1 MKGLLTMLFFFIFI
15 HCSTCNDD
23 NKDPF
28 TMQINGRTSE
38 AMRLFKMNA
47 QGLLPQLVQRI
58 EEIDIEQGKELKVH
72 NNLKYKKFNHN
83 QESIIPSF

>member
-1 MKGLLTMLFFFIFI
+1 MKVFLTMLAFLLFLNV
-15 HCSTCNDD
+15 SKCNDD

-28 TMQINGRTSE
+28 TMQINERTSE

-58 EEIDIEQGKELKVH
+58 EEIDIEKGKELKMH

>member
-1 MKGLLTMLFFFIFI
+1 MKETFAMIAFLLVISCLV
-15 HCSTCNDD
+15 CNE
-23 NKDPF
+23 DPF
-28 TMQINGRTSE
+28 TMQINEKTSE

-58 EEIDIEQGKELKVH
+58 EEIDTEKRKELNNH

-83 QESIIPSF
+83 QESIIPPF

>member
-1 MKGLLTMLFFFIFI
+1 MKVFLTMLAFLLFLNV
-15 HCSTCNDD
+15 SKCNDD
-23 NKDPF
+23 NKDQF
-28 TMQINGRTSE
+28 TMQINERTSE

-58 EEIDIEQGKELKVH
+58 EEIDIEKGKELKMH